1 MTRISKDSRI
11 LIRKALKEDIGRG
24 DITTE
29 LLVPA
34 SLRGKAR
41 IHLKSKGILC
51 GGPVAREVFL
61 AVDPHL
67 KVTQTLREGS
77 RVSKRRHVMEIRGRF
92 SSILKAERVALNFL
106 AHLSGIATLTDRFA
120 QRVKGTRAKIFD
132 TRKTTP
138 LWRELEKYAVRTGG
152 GLNHRFRLWDEVLV
166 KDNHWEAIRAS
177 LRGGPQGRRSNLKL
191 RDCFAALA
199 MTAKNKRVPV
209 EIEVDSFRELK
220 HLLDGRIRIDRVL
233 LDNFSVQ
240 QLRKAVAFVRHTHPK
255 ILLEASG
262 GINLANVR
270 QVAKTGVDRISIGA
284 LTHSAPALDFSLSIE

>member
-34 SLRGKAR
+34 SLRGKAC

-166 KDNHWEAIRAS
+166 KDNHWEAIWDLLEKTRCRYFS
-177 LRGGPQGRRSNLKL
+177 DRLKKL
-191 RDCFAALA
+191 
-199 MTAKNKRVPV
+199 KKSVPV
-209 EIEVDSFRELK
+209 EVEVDNLRELK
-220 HLLDGRIRIDRVL
+220 HLLLGKMRVNCIL
-233 LDNFSVQ
+233 LDNFSVWE
-240 QLRKAVAFVRHTHPK
+240 LKKAVRFVRGTHQRL
-255 ILLEASG
+255 LLEASG